1 MAEEKARFD
10 ELLKTFSPT
19 QLDFIAVRMTA
30 KNDKEAA
37 ETIGISP
44 DVVYAWPD
52 KQAVNEAVRL
62 AKQNGVSVA
71 REKLVRLASKAVDTI
86 EAAMGDK
93 KNPGLSAALAVLD
106 RVGLPEVKRQEMSGA
121 GGGPLVVEYINDWRG
136 ASEGE

>member
-30 KNDKEAA
+30 KSDKEAA

-71 REKLVRLASKAVDTI
+71 REKLARLASKAVDTV
-86 EAAMGDK
+86 EAAMGDREH
-93 KNPGLSAALAVLD
+93 PGLAAALAVLD
-106 RVGLPEVKRQEMSGA
+106 RVGLPEVKRQEMTGSGEVTIT
-121 GGGPLVVEYINDWRG
+121 VVRSDD
-136 ASEGE
+136 